1 MAEPPRFLPTPTH
14 TEIASLVKRA
24 GPLSLRNAAANS
36 TRWCGSMHRRERL
49 ANARRAAHVTRSMR
63 GTVRALLLSVAL
75 SLGISPSPANA
86 EAPIRKVVDK
96 SSQTSTARGRF
107 KLVTYNVA
115 GLPDGVSQSQPSVNM
130 GTIGKLLN
138 RYDLALVQEDFAYA
152 AELRRLIAHPHV
164 TPPFVRGDRKDF
176 GDGLSQF
183 AKLPFAGIFRE
194 AWRSCHGIVDS
205 YFDCLTP
212 KGFTFARVALG
223 TNVSVDIYNLHMDAG
238 SSPGDVAA
246 RAAQIEQL
254 ANAIER
260 FSVGQAVIV
269 AGDTNMGADEPA
281 LATFQAR
288 VELME
293 VCRKLGCPDPE
304 RIDRVFYR
312 SSPTLTLEAR
322 RWRLD
327 KTFVDRKGKPL
338 SDHLPVAVD
347 FDWKSSPELSA
358 STR

>member
-1 MAEPPRFLPTPTH
+1 MLF
-14 TEIASLVKRA
+14 
-24 GPLSLRNAAANS
+24 
-36 TRWCGSMHRRERL
+36 
-49 ANARRAAHVTRSMR
+49 RSME

-75 SLGISPSPANA
+75 SFGLSPSSANA
-86 EAPIRKVVDK
+86 EGRARNDVDNKAP
-96 SSQTSTARGRF
+96 QASTRGRF

-115 GLPDGVSQSQPSVNM
+115 GLPDGVSQSHPSVNM
-130 GTIGKLLN
+130 RPIGRLLN

-183 AKLPFAGIFRE
+183 ARLPFAGIFRE

-223 TNVSVDIYNLHMDAG
+223 ANISVDIYNLHMDAG
-238 SSPGDVAA
+238 ASPGDVSA

-254 ANAIER
+254 GRALER
-260 FSVGQAVIV
+260 FSAGQAVIV
-269 AGDTNMGADEPA
+269 AGDTNMGPDEPA
-281 LATFQAR
+281 LGIFQVR
-288 VELME
+288 FELVD
-293 VCRKLGCPDPE
+293 VCRKLSCPDPG
-304 RIDRVFYR
+304 RIDRVLYR
-312 SSPTLTLEAR
+312 SSPGVNLQAR

-327 KTFVDRKGKPL
+327 KAFVDRKGRPL

-358 STR
+358 SAQ